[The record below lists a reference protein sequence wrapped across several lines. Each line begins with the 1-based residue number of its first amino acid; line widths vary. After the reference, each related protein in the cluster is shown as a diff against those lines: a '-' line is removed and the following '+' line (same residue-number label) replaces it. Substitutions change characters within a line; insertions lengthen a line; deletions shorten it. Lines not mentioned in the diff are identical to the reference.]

1 LARAHKN
8 DEHVWRSMGVSDE
21 EYEMIVDLLGREPN
35 YVELGMFSVMW
46 SEHCSYKNSK
56 AVLRGLP
63 TTGPQVLQGP
73 GENAGI
79 VDVGDGL
86 AVAFKIE
93 SHNHPSAVEPYE
105 GAATGVGGIVRD
117 IFTMGARPIASL
129 NSLWLGDLESDRSR
143 MLFDG
148 IVSGISGYGNAVG
161 VPTVGGQTVFHK
173 SYDNNPLVNAMGVG
187 VMRQDEIK
195 RGAASGVGN
204 SVMLIGSTT
213 GRDGIHGATFAST
226 DLTDEAVEKKSPV
239 QAGDP
244 FREKLLLEACLE
256 LVARGCVLGIQDMG
270 AAGLT
275 CSSCEMSARGN
286 VGMAIDI
293 DKVPCREEGMTPYE
307 VMLSESQERMLLVPV
322 PGKEREVREVLGK
335 WGLLAEEIGTVT
347 DDGLITLI
355 HGGKEVAQVPAR
367 ALTDHA
373 PVYHRESVRPE
384 YIDELA
390 SYDLDGVKG
399 PADPGAILVHLMGS
413 HSIASKRWVYRQYDS
428 QAGAGTV
435 IGPGSD
441 AAVVRLP
448 GTARGIAL
456 TCDCNSR
463 YCYINPRLGASH
475 AVAEAARNL
484 ACTGARPL
492 AATNCQNFG
501 NPYKPEVFWQFK
513 ECIEGMADACRVLD
527 TPITGGNVSLYNEDG
542 ETAIRPTP
550 VIGMVGVIDD
560 VSASVPMGFRQE
572 GDAVVLLGETY
583 DEIGASEYL
592 AEIHGVEAGRVPSID
607 LDGEK
612 RLCELLVEAAR
623 RGITKSA
630 HDLSEGGFG
639 VALAECCISG
649 SLGVEVSVEG
659 DIAADRFLFSE
670 SAGRALV
677 SVDRG
682 DLATLLGLAD
692 EMGVPA
698 LAIGEVGG
706 EALTITY
713 AQARGDAVGQGT
725 KTLIAVPIAQLALA
739 YEEAI
744 PCAMES

>member
-1 LARAHKN
+1 LAKAHKN
-8 DEHVWRSMGVSDE
+8 DELVWRSMGLSDE

-63 TTGPQVLQGP
+63 TRGPQVLQGP

-129 NSLWLGDLESDRSR
+129 NSLWIGDLQSDKSQ

-286 VGMAIDI
+286 VGMVIDI

-322 PGKEREVREVLGK
+322 PGKEGEVRQILEK
-335 WGLLAEEIGTVT
+335 WGLLAEEIGKVT

-355 HGGKEVAQVPAR
+355 HGGKEVAQVPAQ
-367 ALTDHA
+367 ALTDDA
-373 PVYHRESVRPE
+373 PVYHRESVRPK
-384 YIDELA
+384 YIDELT
-390 SYDLDGVKG
+390 SYDLDGVQG
-399 PADPGAILVHLMGS
+399 PRDLGETLIQLMGS
-413 HSIASKRWVYRQYDS
+413 PNVASKRWVYRQYDC
-428 QAGAGTV
+428 QGGAGTV
-435 IGPGSD
+435 IEPGAD

-448 GTARGIAL
+448 GTSRGIAL

-513 ECIEGMADACRVLD
+513 ECLEGMAEACRVLD

-560 VSASVPMGFRQE
+560 VRASIPMGFFKQ
-572 GDAVVLLGETY
+572 GDAIVLLGETH

-592 AEIHGVEAGRVPSID
+592 AVIHGVEAGRVPSID
-607 LDGEK
+607 LDDEK
-612 RLCELLVEAAR
+612 RLCELLVAAASR
-623 RGITKSA
+623 VITRSA
-630 HDLSEGGFG
+630 HDLSDGGLG

-649 SLGVEVSVEG
+649 SIGAEIRVEA
-659 DIAADRFLFSE
+659 DIAPDRFIFSE

-677 SVDRG
+677 SVDKG
-682 DLATLLGLAD
+682 DLEAFLGLAD

-713 AQARGDAVGQGT
+713 GQAKDDAVGRGAET
-725 KTLIAVPIAQLALA
+725 IIAVPIVQLASA

-744 PCAMES
+744 PCVMES